1 MMKSKVNRIANLIGY
16 LMFMNNN
23 LKGCTISHN
32 EYKQAKSALRELNKT
47 IDSMNLVNEV
57 IR

>member
-1 MMKSKVNRIANLIGY
+1 MKSKVNRISNLIGY
-16 LMFMNNN
+16 LMFMKSH
-23 LKGCTISHN
+23 LKGCTVSPG
-32 EYKQAKSALRELNKT
+32 EYKQVKRALSELNKT

>member
-1 MMKSKVNRIANLIGY
+1 MKSRVNKIANLIGY

-32 EYKQAKSALRELNKT
+32 EYEQAKSALRELNKT
-47 IDSMNLVNEV
+47 IDLINLENGGN
-57 IR
+57 

>member
-1 MMKSKVNRIANLIGY
+1 MKSKVNRIANLIGY